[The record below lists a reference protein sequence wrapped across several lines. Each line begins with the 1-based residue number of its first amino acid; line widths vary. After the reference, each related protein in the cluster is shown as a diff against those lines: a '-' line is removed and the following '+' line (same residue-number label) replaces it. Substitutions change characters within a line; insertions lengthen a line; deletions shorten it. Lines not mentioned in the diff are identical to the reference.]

1 MGDCGRGE
9 GSAGSWRRRGGWS
22 MVTARPNVVAW
33 PPGPSKAESK
43 IVTLGQFR
51 ELSGAHC
58 EGQFEGQNG
67 AGGGAGAVSA
77 YGGLASG
84 GVGGW
89 GGFSSVVGVLPRE
102 EIARLIV
109 AG

>member
-67 AGGGAGAVSA
+67 AGGGAGGVGA
-77 YGGLASG
+77 YGGGTRGGTGRKGVAWSVSG
-84 GVGGW
+84 V
-89 GGFSSVVGVLPRE
+89 R
-102 EIARLIV
+102 
-109 AG
+109 